1 VTKRV
6 ISAAA
11 TIARRPTQSEHLAA
25 LMVHADGIINEQDAD
40 EINGLIADSGADGS
54 DYITNMRPLRLV
66 GDGIEPAVFSDGR
79 GNGSWELYCW
89 YCGVKG
95 THMVQDHMLSRAL
108 RGSDDASN
116 LVSACR
122 DCNAAKG
129 SRSVEGF
136 RALLEHLAKVSVCVF
151 AGECGLCV
159 MSGSR
164 FSYLQTLSPGSRR
177 EYLAASLARKNPDP
191 PAPSI
196 GDLFKN
202 NPAKG
207 LL

>member
-1 VTKRV
+1 MFR
-6 ISAAA
+6 
-11 TIARRPTQSEHLAA
+11 
-25 LMVHADGIINEQDAD
+25 ADGTISEQDAR
-40 EINGLIADSGADGS
+40 EMNELIAESGTDGS
-54 DYITNMRPLRLV
+54 DYITSMRPLRLV

-79 GNGSWELYCW
+79 GNGSWESYCW

-95 THMVQDHMLSRAL
+95 TRMVQEHMLSRAL

-122 DCNAAKG
+122 DCNATKS

-136 RALLEHLAKVSVCVF
+136 RALLEHRAKISVCVF

-164 FSYLQTLSPGSRR
+164 FSYLQTLSLESRR
-177 EYLAASLARKNPDP
+177 EAFAASLARKNPDP